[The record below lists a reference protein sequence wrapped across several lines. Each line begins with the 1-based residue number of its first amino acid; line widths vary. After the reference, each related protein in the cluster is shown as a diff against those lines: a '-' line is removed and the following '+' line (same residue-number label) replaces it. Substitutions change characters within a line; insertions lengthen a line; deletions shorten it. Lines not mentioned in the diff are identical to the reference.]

1 MSSISAVSSATIALL
16 PQAALSPDGDS
27 KAKEASES
35 AALQTAEKANGGRAP
50 APSTSTSPVTA
61 TIAGGVNKL
70 V

>member
-1 MSSISAVSSATIALL
+1 MSISAVSSAPIAPL
-16 PQAALSPDGDS
+16 PQAAPAPDGDS

-35 AALQTAEKANGGRAP
+35 SALQTAEKANGGRP
-50 APSTSTSPVTA
+50 PSSSTSTSPVTA